1 MCDRSRTTVEAVVSV
16 SVIDRALIL
25 LGFAELAAFGLF
37 WFDKTQ
43 ARDHGWRVRETTLLL
58 AALFGGVG
66 AWMGQHLL
74 RHKTRKEP
82 FRTLLGVVIIA
93 HLIGVAAVVW
103 LLLR

>member
-1 MCDRSRTTVEAVVSV
+1 MLGV

-25 LGFAELAAFGLF
+25 LAVAELAAFGLF
-37 WFDKTQ
+37 WFDKSQ
-43 ARDHGWRVRETTLLL
+43 ARDRSWRVQETTLLL
-58 AALFGGVG
+58 VSLFGGVG

-82 FRTLLGVVIIA
+82 FRTRLGVVILA
-93 HLIGVAAVVW
+93 HLLGVAALFW

>member
-1 MCDRSRTTVEAVVSV
+1 MDGLTI
-16 SVIDRALIL
+16 IDKALIV
-25 LGFAELAAFGLF
+25 LAVLQFTAFSLF

-43 ARDHGWRVRETTLLL
+43 ARNGDWRVRERTLLA
-58 AALFGGVG
+58 AALFGGLG

-82 FRTLLGVVIIA
+82 FRTQLGAVMVV
-93 HLIGVAAVVW
+93 HLAAVAAVFW

>member
-1 MCDRSRTTVEAVVSV
+1 M
-16 SVIDRALIL
+16 
-25 LGFAELAAFGLF
+25 
-37 WFDKTQ
+37 Q
-43 ARDHGWRVRETTLLL
+43 ETTLLL

-82 FRTLLGVVIIA
+82 FRTQLGVVIVV
-93 HLIGVAAVVW
+93 HLIGLATLFW

>member
-1 MCDRSRTTVEAVVSV
+1 M
-16 SVIDRALIL
+16 
-25 LGFAELAAFGLF
+25 
-37 WFDKTQ
+37 
-43 ARDHGWRVRETTLLL
+43 RERTLLL

-82 FRTLLGVVIIA
+82 FRTQLGVVIVV
-93 HLIGVAAVVW
+93 HLMGVATVFW